1 MYYKTAINLW
11 RRMPFSEEEKQP
23 WTLHTFIFFWITMS
37 DFQFNIHI
45 KQSHVSFFVSQLSL
59 KTYFTVY
66 SCCVGHLLF
75 WYGPGILLYNHN
87 AEGLWYTNRTLQD
100 FSSDLSRQIATL
112 EPRSMYNLVVLY
124 LCVYPLWFC
133 KN

>member
-1 MYYKTAINLW
+1 MPVNVCTYCICSKIIYFVIKGRRFIKIQYMYYKTGINLW

-75 WYGPGILLYNHN
+75 WYGPGILLYNRN
-87 AEGLWYTNRTLQD
+87 AEGLLYTNRTLQD
-100 FSSDLSRQIATL
+100 FS
-112 EPRSMYNLVVLY
+112 
-124 LCVYPLWFC
+124 
-133 KN
+133 